1 MKPMRLKCKIRIAR
15 ALEESIEHWEENVYR
30 AREGRLGAWN
40 IDADSCALCVTC
52 ADISDVTRKC
62 EICPVGQETGHY
74 GCVGS
79 PYTIVCDLL
88 TECPDNY
95 DSILEAAEAELE
107 FLENLKKEM
116 DMDV

>member
-15 ALEESIEHWEENVYR
+15 ALEESIEHWEEN
-30 AREGRLGAWN
+30 
-40 IDADSCALCVTC
+40 CALCVTC

-116 DMDV
+116 DMEC